1 MKAHLHQRKITPITF
16 SQVAVW
22 DKLLRLPETI
32 PRCNVIFVQYNIIM
46 HYNVLFPFT
55 NKHTKLSILIQIYS
69 EPTKYELLQLYRLI
83 PEIGTDYS
91 LALVTGSLIITFWIN
106 LFGKVFYYTVEFSSR
121 LKMKR
126 SESCVLIGFP
136 SGVDRSI
143 ISRVG
148 PARKSSLFWP
158 FNKPFIDQMMAGYW
172 PCSSLAFID
181 LDFVS
186 IHNWLIS
193 SHLNLTFVQ

>member
-1 MKAHLHQRKITPITF
+1 MFYSHA
-16 SQVAVW
+16 
-22 DKLLRLPETI
+22 
-32 PRCNVIFVQYNIIM
+32 
-46 HYNVLFPFT
+46 FT
-55 NKHTKLSILIQIYS
+55 NKHTKLSTLIQIYS

-106 LFGKVFYYTVEFSSR
+106 LFGKVFYYTVEF
-121 LKMKR
+121 
-126 SESCVLIGFP
+126 SCVLIGFP